1 MLFTYSICISAYTV
15 SLEMHN
21 LYKWYTTR
29 PENESLFSEE
39 NKNLFK
45 NLFTLISWKAIYIR
59 TCLG

>member
-1 MLFTYSICISAYTV
+1 
-15 SLEMHN
+15 MHN

-29 PENESLFSEE
+29 TENESLFSEE

-45 NLFTLISWKAIYIR
+45 NLFTLISRKAIYIR

>member
-29 PENESLFSEE
+29 AENESLFSEA
-39 NKNLFK
+39 LLPHIF
-45 NLFTLISWKAIYIR
+45 IVIYFV
-59 TCLG
+59 T